1 MLETL
6 HFVLYYFHMANE
18 LKKEGYL
25 YENYRVFHLS
35 DTAGQERDFHFHGFD
50 KIVVLISGRVD
61 YGVEDTVYNMR
72 PGDILLIKHHAI
84 HKALIDLSIP
94 YERYIVY
101 LQPGFPDRNATGIR
115 LSSCFDRADE
125 WRNCLIV
132 PDNNSF
138 KDVVAVLDELHS
150 ISADGQFG
158 AEVLRDS
165 LLFKLMVLL
174 NRLQSKG
181 SSGEKKHSTGS
192 KLEEVLSYINSH
204 PGESPAVDDL
214 AEMAH
219 LSRYHFM
226 RLFKEETGESV
237 HAYVR
242 QRKLLNAARLI
253 REGMK
258 TMEAAELN
266 GFQDYSVFYRA
277 FKETFGTAPGQLK

>member
-1 MLETL
+1 MLEIL
-6 HFVLYYFHMANE
+6 HLVLYSFHMANE

-132 PDNNSF
+132 PNKNSL
-138 KDVVAVLDELHS
+138 KDVVAVLDELHR
-150 ISADGQFG
+150 ISADDQFG
-158 AEVLRDS
+158 A
-165 LLFKLMVLL
+165 
-174 NRLQSKG
+174 
-181 SSGEKKHSTGS
+181 
-192 KLEEVLSYINSH
+192 EVLSYINSH

-258 TMEAAELN
+258 TTEAAELN